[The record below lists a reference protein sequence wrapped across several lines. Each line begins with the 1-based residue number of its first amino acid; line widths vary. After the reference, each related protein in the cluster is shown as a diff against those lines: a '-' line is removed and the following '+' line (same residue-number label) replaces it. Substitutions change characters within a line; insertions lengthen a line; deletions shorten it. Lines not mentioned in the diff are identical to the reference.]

1 MTDKVILKADFSD
14 GRVVCREI
22 MCDVESIAQ
31 KEYFAAAQQG
41 FKAEYKLIMW
51 AAEYNGE
58 LTVVYKGEVYKIYR
72 TFRRNADIIELYITR
87 KSGVK

>member
-41 FKAEYKLIMW
+41 FKAEYKFKQGQIAHRAEMYVGGNV
-51 AAEYNGE
+51 AAYNGF
-58 LTVVYKGEVYKIYR
+58 VRIKKG
-72 TFRRNADIIELYITR
+72 
-87 KSGVK
+87 